1 MNQDI
6 PYLARGVSQIAT
18 LSSVLVSSSPYLD
31 NPRLRDWIAT
41 IVLRKN
47 GPDKPPPAEM
57 HELLGILDELRDYGR
72 IEEMFAAERKVNP
85 LLDAWFEEYHI
96 SRFRIEDLK
105 DYPPDS
111 IAGIFYRQ
119 MTDGNYEIQIVPFAE
134 PKSQLEFFNLR
145 SGQTHDWEHILTG
158 GGFNFMGEL
167 VPYWFRLAN
176 VPRHFKDQHLAREVN
191 MIQIFGS
198 LRYLVRTQLHYP
210 EVWPCALGCIERGM
224 KVGRDSDALFL
235 KKIEDVLHLPLDE
248 ARAALGVRGA
258 VDVDTER
265 EGAFWVGQGALE
277 EG

>member
-1 MNQDI
+1 MDDI
-6 PYLARGVSQIAT
+6 PYLARGVSQIST

-57 HELLGILDELRDYGR
+57 HELLGILDELRDYDR
-72 IEEMFAAERKVNP
+72 IEELFAAERKVNP
-85 LLDAWFEEYHI
+85 LLDAWFEEHHI
-96 SRFRIEDLK
+96 SRFSIEDLK

-119 MTDGNYEIQIVPFAE
+119 MMGGNYEIQIVPFAE
-134 PKSQLEFFNLR
+134 PASQLEFFNLR

-176 VPRHFKDQHLAREVN
+176 VPRFFKDQHLAREVN

-210 EVWPCALGCIERGM
+210 EVWQCALGCIERGM
-224 KVGRDSDALFL
+224 KVGQASDALFL
-235 KKIEDVLHLPLDE
+235 KKIEDAFHLPLDE
-248 ARAALGVRGA
+248 ARAALGVRDA
-258 VDVDTER
+258 VDVDTAR
-265 EGAFWVGQGALE
+265 EGAFWVGKGRLE
-277 EG
+277 EV